1 MDGETKRILEEQ
13 QLLSEVL
20 NHNGWKI
27 ARQKFA
33 DKILALQNAFDIET
47 ATPTTM
53 LRDLQARK
61 KATEILWSFLRELE
75 GSGEVVT
82 ENRDLKKT
90 HVVNLES

>member
-20 NHNGWKI
+20 NHQGWSI
-27 ARQKFA
+27 ARQKFT
-33 DKILALQNAFDIET
+33 DKILALQNAFDIES

-61 KATEILWSFLRELE
+61 KATEILFAFLRELE
-75 GSGEVVT
+75 GAVDVVIA
-82 ENRDLKKT
+82 NKDIHKT
-90 HVVNLES
+90 YIINNE